1 MEKIVRSIQLH
12 ANESSV
18 HFVSDS
24 IALPTLRALST
35 LAGGEVVSVEEY

>member
-1 MEKIVRSIQLH
+1 MEKIVRWFQQH

-24 IALPTLRALST
+24 LALPTLRALST
-35 LAGGEVVSVEEY
+35 LAGGEVDSGEEY